1 MEEAGDI
8 DRKTEKNRMKKIIDT
23 ERIPIKLWL
32 DEVDDQTLYQA
43 KNLANLPF
51 AFKHIALMP
60 DAHSGYGMPIG
71 GVMAADKVIVPNAV
85 GVDIGCG
92 MCAVKTNLRINPDI
106 RKRLKDI
113 VGDIRERVPVGFKH
127 HKRAQDENLMP
138 EGYEIDNLEV
148 VSSEYESALR
158 QLGTLGGGNHFI
170 EIQRDKEDYIW
181 IMIHSGSRNLGKKVA
196 DHYNKLAKKLNKR
209 WNSPVPPKAD
219 LAYLPFTTTE
229 AHMYYYEMNYCVDFA
244 LANRKLMLTRVQEVF
259 RHYFPNIIFGEII
272 NIAHNYAA
280 WEKHFGKKVVV
291 HRKGATS
298 AHKGELG
305 IIPGSQGTSSFIV
318 EGLGNPESFASCSHG
333 AGRIMGR
340 NEAVRNLSLEYEI
353 DKLDKKGILHS
364 IRSRRDLDEAPSA
377 YKNIVQV
384 MLDQE
389 DLVEIKV
396 KLSPLAVIKG

>member
-1 MEEAGDI
+1 MG
-8 DRKTEKNRMKKIIDT
+8 RKTEKNRMKKIIDT

-92 MCAVKTNLRINPDI
+92 MCAVKTNLRINPNI

-138 EGYEIDNLEV
+138 EGYEIDSLEV
-148 VSSEYESALR
+148 VNSEYESALR

-170 EIQRDKEDYIW
+170 EIQKDKEDYIW

-209 WNSPVPPKAD
+209 WNSPMPPKAD

>member
-1 MEEAGDI
+1 MG
-8 DRKTEKNRMKKIIDT
+8 RKTEKNRMKKIIDT

-170 EIQRDKEDYIW
+170 EIQKDKEDYIW

-340 NEAVRNLSLEYEI
+340 NEAVRSLSLEYEI

-377 YKNIVQV
+377 YKTIVQV

>member
-1 MEEAGDI
+1 VEEAGDI

>member
-1 MEEAGDI
+1 
-8 DRKTEKNRMKKIIDT
+8 MKKIIDT
-23 ERIPIKLWL
+23 EKIPIKLRL

-92 MCAVKTNLRINPDI
+92 MCAVKTNLRVNPNI

-138 EGYEIDNLEV
+138 EGYEIDSLEV
-148 VSSEYESALR
+148 VSSEYGSALR

-170 EIQRDKEDYIW
+170 EIQRDNEDYIW

-229 AHMYYYEMNYCVDFA
+229 AHMYYYEMNYCIDFA

-259 RHYFPNIIFGEII
+259 LHYFPNIIFGEII

-340 NEAVRNLSLEYEI
+340 NEAVRSLSLEYEI
-353 DKLDKKGILHS
+353 DKLNKKGILHS

>member
-1 MEEAGDI
+1 
-8 DRKTEKNRMKKIIDT
+8 MKKIIDT

-85 GVDIGCG
+85 GIDIGCG
-92 MCAVKTNLRINPDI
+92 MCAVKTNLRINPNI

-219 LAYLPFTTTE
+219 LAYLPFSTTE

-244 LANRKLMLTRVQEVF
+244 
-259 RHYFPNIIFGEII
+259 
-272 NIAHNYAA
+272 
-280 WEKHFGKKVVV
+280 
-291 HRKGATS
+291 
-298 AHKGELG
+298 
-305 IIPGSQGTSSFIV
+305 
-318 EGLGNPESFASCSHG
+318 C
-333 AGRIMGR
+333 
-340 NEAVRNLSLEYEI
+340 
-353 DKLDKKGILHS
+353 
-364 IRSRRDLDEAPSA
+364 
-377 YKNIVQV
+377 
-384 MLDQE
+384 
-389 DLVEIKV
+389 
-396 KLSPLAVIKG
+396 

>member
-1 MEEAGDI
+1 
-8 DRKTEKNRMKKIIDT
+8 MKKIIDT